1 MTKTLTS
8 LIVSSVLV
16 SVSWAQNDVMTSTL
30 PEMTEPSCT
39 MDGDRLIC
47 SNIMSM
53 MEDMNGNPVL
63 ISSSVSCA
71 SSPSMFDFR
80 QAEGCTCTAQV
91 TTGTE
96 TKTCGCTVCPA
107 GYGIN
112 PLSVDCGGQEDPY
125 VMDTCTSLDCN
136 FDCNGKC
143 SGGCDIDPLPAAC
156 ANLCSRDGDISESD
170 KLIET
175 QSDIP
180 SEIPSDVPSD
190 VPSGLLSDLPSD
202 VPTITP
208 TLSPTL
214 APYIAAP
221 TTPTAPSSSPVTL
234 DVVSDSMRLHSLVT
248 FVLSTATVMF
258 STL

>member
-1 MTKTLTS
+1 MTKLLKSLT
-8 LIVSSVLV
+8 VSSVLV
-16 SVSWAQNDVMTSTL
+16 SVSWAQNDVTTSTL
-30 PEMTEPSCT
+30 PEMTEPLCR
-39 MDGDRLIC
+39 MDGDRLTC

-53 MEDMNGNPVL
+53 MEDMNGHPVL

-112 PLSVDCGGQEDPY
+112 PLSVDCGDQEDPY

-143 SGGCDIDPLPAAC
+143 SGSCDVDPLPTEC
-156 ANLCSRDGDISESD
+156 ASLCSRDGHISESD
-170 KLIET
+170 EFIET

-190 VPSGLLSDLPSD
+190 VPSGLLSDIPSD

-214 APYIAAP
+214 TPNILAQ
-221 TTPTAPSSSPVTL
+221 TTPSAPSSSPVAL
-234 DVVSDSMRLHSLVT
+234 DVISGSFSLHRMVT
-248 FVLSTATVMF
+248 FALSTATVMF
-258 STL
+258 FTL